1 MLYFC
6 SKSSNLSINDYLAG
20 LNMFLTRKER
30 KQKYTIVISKGRHA
44 ITVRITYPTGIF
56 YFGVITSP
64 DEKALDWHLIC
75 LYRHTGAYR
84 K

>member
-1 MLYFC
+1 
-6 SKSSNLSINDYLAG
+6 
-20 LNMFLTRKER
+20 MFLTRKER

-64 DEKALDWHLIC
+64 DEKALDWHL
-75 LYRHTGAYR
+75 LV
-84 K
+84 